1 MPSFLADAEP
11 LATVEELAAFFKTG
25 KDWIREGCRTRS
37 LPFTWRGRAY
47 GFTREQVEE
56 IVRLKAVPVKT
67 VPRRDEVAERR
78 RTRRAA

>member
-11 LATVEELAAFFKTG
+11 LATVEELAAYFKTG
-25 KDWIREGCRTRS
+25 RDWIREGCRKRQ
-37 LPFTWRGRAY
+37 LPFTWRGKSY
-47 GFTREQVEE
+47 GFTKAQVEE
-56 IVRLKAVPVKT
+56 IVRLKSVQPKT